1 MASRGFI
8 KHSENQQ
15 KINAFGYRCIELL
28 HHSIKKQSNPI
39 EIDLIELF
47 FHELVCFYSSAYIVI
62 LTQHKSEEKA
72 SLPYV
77 NNTFI
82 KDPTAYSIQDLNVES
97 TPFYYWIFKLNFWA
111 KKTLWIGSSLRREE
125 KEQLFKNAWK
135 VKIKQAK
142 SNEFP
147 VNADDYQLFLS
158 KVKQTSRILDLPFT
172 EKHFHALD
180 NYFREYICFEQYEKS
195 LKANHFLLAGTNVNL
210 KQRLASANCIKNSG
224 KVISFG
230 HGHAS
235 IGVFDEPIF
244 KYGELCFSS
253 SYVDFGK
260 LPVKKQSND
269 RLVLKRASSHIQK
282 IRNKKYLA
290 STKKLLYIPTSLSSY
305 KTYAPYRNFY
315 DAFYIDWQKVL
326 VETLTKNNVD
336 YRVKIHPKSIESYS
350 YLQEENLEKDTLEK
364 CFDRYDGFIFD
375 YVSTALTETLA
386 TNKKIIVFDL
396 GNRKIVPE
404 ALECIKQDTLYT
416 KIAFDQPLEEQ
427 IEAVL
432 SLEKKRQFG
441 YTNTYSLG
449 GQSITEI
456 IKDIVR

>member
-1 MASRGFI
+1 MEFI

-15 KINAFGYRCIELL
+15 KINVFGYRCIALL
-28 HHSIKKQSNPI
+28 HHSIKKQLKPT
-39 EIDLIELF
+39 EIDLFELF
-47 FHELVCFYSSAYIVI
+47 FHELVCFYSSAYITM
-62 LTQHKSEEKA
+62 LTQHKSDEKA
-72 SLPYV
+72 NLPYV
-77 NNTFI
+77 NTTFI
-82 KDPTAYSIQDLNVES
+82 EDPKAYRIHDLNEVS

-125 KEQLFKNAWK
+125 KQQLFKKAWK
-135 VKIKQAK
+135 VKIKKAK
-142 SNEFP
+142 SNKLM
-147 VNADDYQLFLS
+147 VNAKDYELFIT
-158 KVKQTSRILDLPFT
+158 KVSQISTTLDMPFT

-180 NYFREYICFEQYEKS
+180 NYFREYICFEQDEKS

-210 KQRLASANCIKNSG
+210 RQRLASANCIKSSG

-230 HGHAS
+230 HGHSS

-244 KYGELCFSS
+244 NYGELRFSS

-269 RLVLKRASSHIQK
+269 CLVLKRASSHIQK
-282 IRNKKYLA
+282 IRNKKYLT
-290 STKKLLYIPTSLSSY
+290 STKKLLYVPTSLSSY

-326 VETLTKNNVD
+326 VETLAKNNVD
-336 YRVKIHPKSIESYS
+336 YRLKTHPKSIKSYS
-350 YLQEENLEKDTLEK
+350 YLQEEKLEKDTLEK

-404 ALECIKQDTLYT
+404 ALECIKQDALYT

-432 SLEKKRQFG
+432 SLEKKRQFS